1 MSNTDYSTGG
11 VRTVQAILKKTP
23 DVGLELGDVSIITPG
38 PRDVLVRVL
47 KTGICG
53 TDRHIYEWDA
63 WASNRIKPPLVAG
76 HEFVGIVE
84 DTGVGVHTVGPGDR
98 VSGEGH
104 IGCGHCYCCRTG
116 ATHICDKVDIL
127 GVDVQGCFAPYV
139 CLPESNIW
147 RVDDRICDDQ
157 ACLFDPFGNA
167 MHTVMAQPI
176 SGKQVLVVGCGTIGL
191 MAIGILAV
199 GGVDKVIAV
208 DPNPVK
214 RDLAKIMGADEVLEQ
229 CDAAAVKDLTDRGG
243 ADVMLEMSGHPGA
256 FVRAFDCVR
265 NGGEVSLL
273 GITTQPI
280 PLLWSEQVIFK
291 GLTIHGIN
299 GRRMF
304 QTWYQCES
312 FLRRHPDL
320 IEPLITHRLPFD
332 RFEEGIHAMQG
343 GDACKVVLD
352 WQNAKA

>member
-1 MSNTDYSTGG
+1 
-11 VRTVQAILKKTP
+11 
-23 DVGLELGDVSIITPG
+23 
-38 PRDVLVRVL
+38 VLVRVS

-63 WASNRIKPPLVAG
+63 WAAGRIEPPIVVG

-84 DTGVGVHTVGPGDR
+84 DTGVGVSRVRPGDR

-116 ATHICDKVDIL
+116 QSHICDRVDIL
-127 GVDVQGCFAPYV
+127 GVDIQGCFAPYV

-147 RVDDRICDDQ
+147 QVDPKICDDQ

-176 SGKQVLVVGCGTIGL
+176 SGKQVLVLGCGTIGL
-191 MAIGILAV
+191 MAVGILHV
-199 GGVDKVIAV
+199 GGADRVIAV

-214 RDLAKIMGADEVLEQ
+214 RELATLMGADVVLEQ
-229 CDAAAVKDLTDRGG
+229 ADPQAVRECTDRDG
-243 ADVMLEMSGHPGA
+243 ADVMLEMSGHPDAIVHG
-256 FVRAFDCVR
+256 FDCVR
-265 NGGEVSLL
+265 NGGMVSLL
-273 GITTQPI
+273 GISGQEVA
-280 PLLWSEQVIFK
+280 LDWAKQVIFK

-304 QTWYQCES
+304 DTWYQCES
-312 FLRRHPDL
+312 FLRRHPEL

-343 GDACKVVLD
+343 GDAVKVVLD
-352 WQNAKA
+352 WQNATT

>member
-1 MSNTDYSTGG
+1 
-11 VRTVQAILKKTP
+11 VQAILKARP
-23 DVGLELGDVSIITPG
+23 VAGLELGEAPTPTPG
-38 PRDVLVRVL
+38 PRDVLVRVV

-53 TDRHIYEWDA
+53 TDRHIYEWDG
-63 WASNRIKPPLVAG
+63 WAAGRVKPPLVVG

-84 DTGVGVHTVGPGDR
+84 RVGLGVRAVELGDR

-116 ATHICDKVDIL
+116 QSHICDKVDIV

-147 RVDDRICDDQ
+147 KVDAKICDDQ

-191 MAIGILAV
+191 MAIGILHV

-214 RDLAKIMGADEVLEQ
+214 RELARTMGADEVLER
-229 CDAAAVKDLTDRGG
+229 CDASAVRDLTDRDG

-265 NGGEVSLL
+265 NGGVASLL
-273 GITTQPI
+273 GICPE
-280 PLLWSEQVIFK
+280 PVALNWAEQVIFK

-304 QTWYQCES
+304 DTWYQCES
-312 FLRRHPDL
+312 FLRRRPDL
-320 IEPLITHRLPFD
+320 IEPLITQRLPYD
-332 RFEEGIHAMQG
+332 RFEDGFRAMQG
-343 GDACKVVLD
+343 GNAVKVVLD
-352 WQNAKA
+352 WQDAKV

>member
-1 MSNTDYSTGG
+1 
-11 VRTVQAILKKTP
+11 VQAILKARP
-23 DVGLELGDVSIITPG
+23 AVGLELGEAPVPTPG
-38 PRDVLVRVL
+38 PRDVLVRVA

-63 WASNRIKPPLVAG
+63 WASGRIKPPLVAG

-84 DTGVGVHTVGPGDR
+84 DTGVAVRSVGPGDR

-116 ATHICDKVDIL
+116 QSHICDKVDIL
-127 GVDVQGCFAPYV
+127 GVDVKGCFAPYV

-147 RVDDRICDDQ
+147 KVDPAICDDQ

-191 MAIGILAV
+191 MAIGILHV

-214 RDLAKIMGADEVLEQ
+214 RELATTMGADVALER
-229 CDAAAVKDLTDRGG
+229 AEEAAVKDLTDRDG
-243 ADVMLEMSGHPGA
+243 ADVVLEMSGHAGA
-256 FVRAFDCVR
+256 FARAFDCVR
-265 NGGEVSLL
+265 NGGMMSLL
-273 GITTQPI
+273 GISPD
-280 PLLWSEQVIFK
+280 PVALKWAEQVIFK

-304 QTWYQCES
+304 DTWYQCES

-320 IEPLITHRLPFD
+320 IEPLITHRLPFE

-343 GDACKVVLD
+343 GDAVKVVLD
-352 WQNAKA
+352 WQHAKV

>member
-1 MSNTDYSTGG
+1 
-11 VRTVQAILKKTP
+11 VQAIFKMKP
-23 DVGLELGDVSIITPG
+23 AVGLELGEAMMPTPG
-38 PRDVLVRVL
+38 PRDVLVRVT

-63 WASNRIKPPLVAG
+63 WASRRLKPPVVIG
-76 HEFVGIVE
+76 HEFVGVVE
-84 DTGVGVHTVGPGDR
+84 DTGVGVKSVGPGDR

-104 IGCGHCYCCRTG
+104 IGCGHCYLCRTDQS
-116 ATHICDKVDIL
+116 HICDRVDIL
-127 GVDVQGCFAPYV
+127 GVDVQGCFATYV

-147 RVDDRICDDQ
+147 KVDPQISDDQ

-191 MAIGILAV
+191 MAIGILRA

-208 DPNPVK
+208 DPNPYK
-214 RDLAKIMGADEVLEQ
+214 QELAKTMGADVVLASA
-229 CDAAAVKDLTDRGG
+229 DPATVKSITDRDG
-243 ADVMLEMSGHPGA
+243 ADVMLELSGHPEA

-273 GITTQPI
+273 GIAPQRI
-280 PLLWSEQVIFK
+280 ALNWAEQVIFK

-304 QTWYQCES
+304 ETWYQCES
-312 FLRRHPDL
+312 FLRRRPNI
-320 IEPLITHRLPFD
+320 IEPLISHRLPFD
-332 RFEEGIHAMQG
+332 QVVEGIQAMQSG
-343 GDACKVVLD
+343 NACKVVLD
-352 WQNAKA
+352 WTDARA